1 MKKIFYT
8 AISYL
13 FLGLA
18 SGVFYRKFTVL
29 NNFTG
34 NTQLKVAHT
43 HILILGFL
51 IFLMLTLFERVF
63 NISKNKWFN
72 KFFVVYNIGLILTT
86 VMFFV
91 IGIAQ
96 VKGNNIG
103 PAMSG
108 ISGLGHVILTVGF
121 VFLFMVLKGQ
131 LFLENKNKEL
141 INSL

>member
-13 FLGLA
+13 LLGLA

-63 NISKNKWFN
+63 NISKNKRFN

-108 ISGLGHVILTVGF
+108 ISGLGHVIITVGF
-121 VFLFMVLKGQ
+121 VFLFMVLKDQ
-131 LFLENKNKEL
+131 LFLEDKEVR
-141 INSL
+141 NSL

>member
-13 FLGLA
+13 LLGLA

-103 PAMSG
+103 PAMNG
-108 ISGLGHVILTVGF
+108 ISGLGHVIITVGF
-121 VFLFMVLKGQ
+121 VFLFMVLKDQ
-131 LFLENKNKEL
+131 LFLEDKEVR
-141 INSL
+141 NSL

>member
-13 FLGLA
+13 LLGLA

-108 ISGLGHVILTVGF
+108 ISGLGHVIITVGF
-121 VFLFMVLKGQ
+121 VFLFIVLKDQ
-131 LFLENKNKEL
+131 LFLEDKEVR
-141 INSL
+141 NSL

>member
-1 MKKIFYT
+1 MKKIFYA

-13 FLGLA
+13 ILGLA

-29 NNFTG
+29 NSFTG

-51 IFLMLTLFERVF
+51 IFLMLTLFEKVF
-63 NISKNKWFN
+63 NISKNKRFN

-103 PAMSG
+103 QAMNG
-108 ISGLGHVILTVGF
+108 ISGLGHVIITVGF
-121 VFLFMVLKGQ
+121 VFLFMVLKDQ
-131 LFLENKNKEL
+131 LFLEDKEVR
-141 INSL
+141 NSL

>member
-108 ISGLGHVILTVGF
+108 ISGLGHVIITVGF
-121 VFLFMVLKGQ
+121 VFLFIVLKDQ
-131 LFLENKNKEL
+131 LFLEDKEVR
-141 INSL
+141 NSL

>member
-1 MKKIFYT
+1 MKKLFYA

-13 FLGLA
+13 VLGLA
-18 SGVFYRKFTVL
+18 SGVFYRKFTVM
-29 NNFTG
+29 NDFTG
-34 NTQLKVAHT
+34 QTQLKVAHT
-43 HILILGFL
+43 HMLTLGFL
-51 IFLMLTLFERVF
+51 IFLMLTLFEKVF

-72 KFFVVYNIGLILTT
+72 KFFVVYNIGLIITS

-96 VKGNNIG
+96 VKGSSIG

-108 ISGLGHVILTVGF
+108 ISGLGHIILTVGF

-131 LFLENKNKEL
+131 LFIKREK
-141 INSL
+141 